1 MFLSRCPSV
10 FFNQK
15 RICRY
20 LGFSDDSFAVA
31 VPIDEQPEPIYQ
43 LSPAINIDSTSI
55 RFAPPNGL
63 TFQFTTL
70 SQVII
75 SVLFGVTRLDTGM
88 PLDYS
93 LIAPGQVFSSNSG
106 QPQTFV
112 SLSTQGILRSNIG
125 LIVVNVVGQTSE
137 AQVNGHFFLL
147 NLTRKAPDNDQIDII
162 GSRVRIGDTFFDLK
176 HIYRTSETPGDATST
191 TAASNINAPCVI
203 CMGKRCSSI
212 LLPCRHM
219 CLCRSCALEFRRK
232 ATQCPLCRA
241 EVSSLIDIS
250 DISSE
255 LPLSTAATGGST
267 AQVGAVSNQ
276 AVL

>member
-1 MFLSRCPSV
+1 MFLSRCPSIL
-10 FFNQK
+10 FNQK

-31 VPIDEQPEPIYQ
+31 VPIDEHPEPIYQ
-43 LSPAINIDSTSI
+43 LSPVINIDSASI

-106 QPQTFV
+106 QPQTFGA
-112 SLSTQGILRSNIG
+112 LKSNIG
-125 LIVVNVVGQTSE
+125 LIVVNVVGQISE
-137 AQVNGHFFLL
+137 AQVNGHFFIL
-147 NLTRKAPDNDQIDII
+147 NLTRKAPDNDQVDII

-176 HIYRTSETPGDATST
+176 HIYRTSETPGSATST
-191 TAASNINAPCVI
+191 AAPNANAPCVI

-267 AQVGAVSNQ
+267 AQVGAVSNP
-276 AVL
+276 VIL

>member
-1 MFLSRCPSV
+1 MFFSRCPSI

-31 VPIDEQPEPIYQ
+31 VPIDERPELIYQ
-43 LSPAINIDSTSI
+43 LTPAINIDNTSI

-70 SQVII
+70 SQVVI
-75 SVLFGVTRLDTGM
+75 SVLFGITRLDTGM

-93 LIAPGQVFSSNSG
+93 LIAPGQVFSSNNG

-112 SLSTQGILRSNIG
+112 SLSTQGSLKSNIG
-125 LIVVNVVGQTSE
+125 LIIVNVVGQMTESH
-137 AQVNGHFFLL
+137 VNGHFFLL
-147 NLTRKAPDNDQIDII
+147 NLTRKAPDNDQVDII
-162 GSRVRIGDTFFDLK
+162 GSRVRIGDVFFDLK
-176 HIYRTSETPGDATST
+176 HIYRTSETPGSSTST
-191 TAASNINAPCVI
+191 TTSNTNSPCVI
-203 CMGKRCSSI
+203 CMGKRCSTI

-219 CLCRSCALEFRRK
+219 CLCRSCSLEFRRK

-241 EVSSLIDIS
+241 EVSALIDIS

-255 LPLSTAATGGST
+255 LPLSTAATGVST
-267 AQVGAVSNQ
+267 AQPGAVSIPP
-276 AVL
+276 VF

>member
-176 HIYRTSETPGDATST
+176 HIYRTSETLAMLHRRQPHPIST
-191 TAASNINAPCVI
+191 RLASSVWGNGAALFCFRAAICAFVVPVLLNFAVKQRNALFAEQ
-203 CMGKRCSSI
+203 KS
-212 LLPCRHM
+212 
-219 CLCRSCALEFRRK
+219 RR
-232 ATQCPLCRA
+232 
-241 EVSSLIDIS
+241 SLI
-250 DISSE
+250 
-255 LPLSTAATGGST
+255 
-267 AQVGAVSNQ
+267 
-276 AVL
+276 